1 MNNNGIETSQNIIN
15 QSQNDIF
22 NYDTPS
28 IYESDIYLNELQKK
42 LNEMKKERKQAE
54 NDANL
59 LENRLNLLKEEE
71 SKVIFFLI

>member
-1 MNNNGIETSQNIIN
+1 MNNNGIETSQNILN
-15 QSQNDIF
+15 QTQNEIF
-22 NYDTPS
+22 NYDTRS
-28 IYESDIYLNELQKK
+28 VNESDIYLIELQKK

-71 SKVIFFLI
+71 SKVFFFLI